1 MDDEEDGISFA
12 KCVRNVMRMRPSPQT
27 HTTHAPTHT
36 HTHTTAQFPAGVNL
50 SYFDAEGSMQTL
62 SSAELTAGK
71 KVVLFA
77 VPGAFT
83 PTCSLKHLPGF
94 IENADAIKA
103 KGVDVLACVAVNDV
117 FVMDAWGKSLQADG
131 KVMMLADG
139 SAELA
144 RSMGVELDLNDKG
157 LGIRS
162 RRYVMLVEDGTVT
175 HLNLEDG
182 GAFTYSSAED
192 ILAAL

>member
-1 MDDEEDGISFA
+1 MGHGRGGRA
-12 KCVRNVMRMRPSPQT
+12 SPRSIAGR
-27 HTTHAPTHT
+27 HAGGADFHPARRSP
-36 HTHTTAQFPAGVNL
+36 AQFPAGVSL
-50 SYFDAEGSMQTL
+50 SYFDAEGSMQTV
-62 SSAELTAGK
+62 SSAELAAGK
-71 KVVLFA
+71 KMVLFA

-117 FVMDAWGKSLQADG
+117 FVMDAWGKSVQAEG

-139 SAELA
+139 SADLA
-144 RSMGVELDLNDKG
+144 RSLGVELDLKDKG

-192 ILAAL
+192 ILGAL